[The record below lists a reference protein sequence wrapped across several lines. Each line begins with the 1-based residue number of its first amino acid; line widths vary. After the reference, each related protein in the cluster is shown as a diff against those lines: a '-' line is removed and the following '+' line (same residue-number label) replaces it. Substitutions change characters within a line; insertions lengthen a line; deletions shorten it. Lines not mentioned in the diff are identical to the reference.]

1 MSSGRVHRCV
11 EGSVKAES
19 LTANEGEN
27 LVGFPMGQVP
37 EGSAMFNTLLH

>member
-1 MSSGRVHRCV
+1 M
-11 EGSVKAES
+11 KAKN

-37 EGSAMFNTLLH
+37 EGSAVFNPLLH